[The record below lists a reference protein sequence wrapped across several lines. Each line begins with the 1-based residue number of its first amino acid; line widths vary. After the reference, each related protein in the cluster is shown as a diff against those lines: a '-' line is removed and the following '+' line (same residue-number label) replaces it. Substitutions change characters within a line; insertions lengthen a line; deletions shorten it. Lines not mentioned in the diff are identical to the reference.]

1 MNGFKIPL
9 DFSSG
14 NIYKNNIYQE
24 KDKLNDE
31 QKLKKSIENFI
42 EKLLLTSENSSFKPD
57 YDFGF
62 SLNNFKFENV
72 GNAKNTGSTI
82 NEKKIRDYNLDL
94 QKSISKFET
103 RLKDI
108 SVSTELNTEKT
119 KVEIVLNAKYLDN
132 RDFNKVFT
140 YYIWKKK

>member
-14 NIYKNNIYQE
+14 NIYKNNIYKE
-24 KDKLNDE
+24 EDIKEE
-31 QKLKKSIENFI
+31 QNLEKSIENFI
-42 EKLLLTSENSSFKPD
+42 KLLLISPNDSFKPD

-72 GNAKNTGSTI
+72 DNAKSYGSTI
-82 NEKKIRDYNLDL
+82 NDKKIKDYSIDL
-94 QKSISKFET
+94 QKTISKFEN

-108 SVSTELNTEKT
+108 HVTTELNPEKT
-119 KVEIVLNAKYLDN
+119 EVKTVVNAKYMDN
-132 RDFNKVFT
+132 RDFNETLTF
-140 YYIWKKK
+140 YIWKKR